1 MKSLNRYA
9 DASVLETI
17 STLGLNLCR
26 WSIVDIETAGNDYC
40 RTSEGRQ
47 GVGSLEGQS
56 REDEHCAIR
65 TVSLVRAGPRSAPM
79 LAGSMFFNEIRL

>member
-1 MKSLNRYA
+1 MRLSIAHA
-9 DASVLETI
+9 DASVHETI

-56 REDEHCAIR
+56 LEDEHWQSHRFTR
-65 TVSLVRAGPRSAPM
+65 TRRSSERSHACM
-79 LAGSMFFNEIRL
+79 IDVLQ